1 MSDLIRKAEVMNA
14 LYDRC
19 TEDCEAISCDYH
31 FFKNLPTVDAEP
43 VRHGHWGVIAVG
55 INFNTDRLCSHC
67 KKEIK
72 SNYWNY
78 CPNCGAKMD
87 EVVNK

>member
-1 MSDLIRKAEVMNA
+1 MQCPDWDCFERNDLGCCQHTACINPKYN
-14 LYDRC
+14 
-19 TEDCEAISCDYH
+19 I
-31 FFKNLPTVDAEP
+31 N
-43 VRHGHWGVIAVG
+43 GHWGVISVG
-55 INFNTDRLCSHC
+55 TNFNTNRLCSHC

-87 EVVNK
+87 EVSE